1 MTETSELPHQIQG
14 VELAA
19 GDTGRCSRIG
29 FIVLILLRF
38 VLFLF
43 APLVISLT
51 CELLSLPAIALCIFS
66 MLVCRVLITKHTNWE
81 AKTTEMPCLTV
92 LEATSPKSRGQKDRV
107 LSEGKALP
115 RPLSLPLVVLSLWKH
130 NSHLVCVHPPP
141 LFLGHKPHRMR
152 AYPSDLILTWLP
164 LPRDCLQVS
173 FHSQARGIGTPTP
186 LVEEDTVQPKHSH
199 GHQWLVHVKIY

>member
-51 CELLSLPAIALCIFS
+51 CELLSLPAIALSIFS
-66 MLVCRVLITKHTNWE
+66 MLVCRVLITKHTKWE

-141 LFLGHKPHRMR
+141 TFFRTQATSDESLPQWPHFNLITSAKRLSPSKFPFSGTRDWDTNTSCGGGHSS
-152 AYPSDLILTWLP
+152 AQTLTWP
-164 LPRDCLQVS
+164 PMASAC
-173 FHSQARGIGTPTP
+173 
-186 LVEEDTVQPKHSH
+186 
-199 GHQWLVHVKIY
+199 